1 MAQNLELLGYAYSHH
16 LNDNKNEDLPISYDE
31 NGFIIINKTYM
42 TIMFEDSE
50 RNRAIIFI
58 HQKEKTDKYY
68 QYSIQVNETAG
79 VGYGGIGFSEDV
91 KININDGLITN
102 IVVDGVENGSLRDMY
117 NDCFN
122 IKPDMYMHIINK
134 NYNSEN

>member
-16 LNDNKNEDLPISYDE
+16 LNDNKMTDLPISYDE
-31 NGFIIINKTYM
+31 NGFIIIDKTYM
-42 TIMFEDSE
+42 TIMFKDSDG
-50 RNRAIIFI
+50 NRATIFI
-58 HQKEKTDKYY
+58 HQNEKTDKYY

-79 VGYGGIGFSEDV
+79 VASGGIGSGDV
-91 KININDGLITN
+91 KININDGVITS
-102 IVVDGVENGSLRDMY
+102 IVVDGVENGCLRDMY